1 MGKNDDA
8 DSGASSNDD
17 RSMGSDTDKLEDQ
30 VEGQQEDQEESE
42 TRSGFWGKLRS
53 GLKKTRTQLAE
64 GVGNLILGEREVSEE
79 VLEDLETALL
89 LTDVGVETTQSIMQ
103 DLAQQVARRELNNT
117 RALHASL
124 SKLLQA
130 KLQPLE
136 RRLEIV
142 HQPHVIFFVGVNGV
156 GKTTTIGKLAKKLQR
171 QGKSVM
177 LAAGDTFRAAAV
189 EQLQAWG
196 ERNDVPVV
204 AQSQG
209 SDSASVVFDAV
220 QSAQAKGIDVLL
232 VDTAGRL
239 QDKAQLMEELK
250 KVHRVVTRLDPNA
263 PHDVILVLDAGVGQ
277 NALSQVSLFHEA
289 VSLSGLVITK
299 LDGSAKAGVM
309 FAIAQMAQAQSMD
322 LPIYFIGVGEAI
334 DDLREFDGR
343 DFVAAL
349 LEPLSE

>member
-1 MGKNDDA
+1 MASEQNDEHTENSA
-8 DSGASSNDD
+8 DEPKKKGFWSKLSG
-17 RSMGSDTDKLEDQ
+17 GLK
-30 VEGQQEDQEESE
+30 E
-42 TRSGFWGKLRS
+42 TRS
-53 GLKKTRTQLAE
+53 QLAA
-64 GVGNLILGEREVSEE
+64 GVGNLILGEREISDE

-89 LTDVGVETTQSIMQ
+89 LTDVGIETTQSIMEE
-103 DLAQQVARRELNNT
+103 LAQQVARRELNNT

-124 SKLLQA
+124 SKLLSA
-130 KLQPLE
+130 KLVPLAKPLE
-136 RRLEIV
+136 LS

-156 GKTTTIGKLAKKLQR
+156 GKTTTIGKLAKKLQG

-220 QSAQAKGIDVLL
+220 QSAQAKGVDVLL

-250 KVHRVVTRLDPNA
+250 KVHRVVQRLDEGA

-277 NALSQVSLFHEA
+277 NALSQVRLFDEA
-289 VSLSGLVITK
+289 VSLTGLVISK
-299 LDGSAKAGVM
+299 LDGSAKAGVL
-309 FAIAQMAQAQSMD
+309 FAISAMQD
-322 LPIYFIGVGEAI
+322 IEVPIYFIGVGEAI
-334 DDLREFDGR
+334 DDLREFDPH
-343 DFVAAL
+343 DFVDAL
-349 LEPLSE
+349 LEPVGQELHDANNR

>member
-1 MGKNDDA
+1 MNEEIRDDGVAQDNDAESPA
-8 DSGASSNDD
+8 DSSS
-17 RSMGSDTDKLEDQ
+17 
-30 VEGQQEDQEESE
+30 EE
-42 TRSGFWGKLRS
+42 TKTGLFGKLFK

-64 GVGNLILGEREVSEE
+64 GVGNLILGEREINEE

-89 LTDVGVETTQSIMQ
+89 LTDVGVDTTTAIMEE
-103 DLAQQVARRELNNT
+103 LAQQVARRELNNT
-117 RALHASL
+117 RALHGSL
-124 SKLLQA
+124 AKLLTA
-130 KLQPLE
+130 KLEPMAASFA
-136 RRLEIV
+136 V
-142 HQPHVIFFVGVNGV
+142 THQPQVIFFVGVNGV
-156 GKTTTIGKLAKKLQR
+156 GKTTTIGKLAKKLQN

-196 ERNDVPVV
+196 QRNDVPVV

-220 QSAQAKGIDVLL
+220 QSAQSKGVDVLL

-250 KVHRVVTRLDPNA
+250 KVHRVVQRLDDSA
-263 PHDVILVLDAGVGQ
+263 PHEVILVLDAGVGQ

-289 VSLSGLVITK
+289 VNLTGLVITK
-299 LDGSAKAGVM
+299 LDGTAKAGVL
-309 FAIAQMAQAQSMD
+309 FAISAMPEIE

-334 DDLREFDGR
+334 DDLRPFDAQEF
-343 DFVAAL
+343 VEAL
-349 LEPLSE
+349 LEPLSEDQATQE